1 MQIDAHQHFWKYN
14 EDRDT
19 WITDDMSLIRRNFLP
34 EDLRPLLPLNHIDG
48 TVVVQSDQSK
58 DENIFQLA
66 NSLQHD
72 FVKGVV
78 GWVDLQSPDL
88 ADQLSYYQEFKKMK
102 GFRHVLQG
110 EPQRDFMLR
119 PEFMRGIGM
128 LKNFNYTYDI
138 LIYPD
143 QLRFTVD
150 FVKAFPDQ
158 AFVLDHLAKPYI
170 RDGKIDEWKADLKTL
185 AGFENVFCKIS
196 GMVTEAKWGK
206 WKKTDFRPYLDAAV
220 EFFGTNRLMF
230 GSDWPV
236 CLVAASSYEDVLDIV
251 RDYFSTFSEN
261 DRELIFGKNAI
272 TFYNLKN

>member
-14 EDRDT
+14 EDRDA
-19 WITDDMSLIRRNFLP
+19 WITDDMSLIQRNFLP
-34 EDLRPLLPLNHIDG
+34 EDLRPLLPRNQIDG

-72 FVKGVV
+72 FIKGVV
-78 GWVDLQSPDL
+78 GWVDLQAEDL
-88 ADQLSYYQEFKKMK
+88 TDQLSYYQEFKKMK

-119 PEFMRGIGM
+119 SGFMRGIGM
-128 LKNFNYTYDI
+128 LKDFGYTYDI

-143 QLRFTVD
+143 QLPFAVD

-158 AFVLDHLAKPYI
+158 PFVLDHLAKPYI
-170 RDGKIDEWKADLKTL
+170 RDGKLNEWKSDIKQL
-185 AGFENVFCKIS
+185 AGFENVSCKIS
-196 GMVTEAKWGK
+196 GMVTEAKWGE
-206 WKKTDFRPYLDAAV
+206 WKKLDFKPYLDAVV

-236 CLVAASSYEDVLDIV
+236 CLVAASSYEDVIDIV

-261 DRELIFGKNAI
+261 DRELVFGKNAI
-272 TFYNLKN
+272 SFYNL